1 MKCTHCGGHMVY
13 RRTSY
18 SISRRGYHLTI
29 DDIPAWVCTQ
39 CGEPIFDERRSE
51 VIRDILERIEGG
63 VQLLKLDTRV

>member
-1 MKCTHCGGHMVY
+1 MKCTHCGGPMVH
-13 RRTSY
+13 RCTSY

-39 CGEPIFDERRSE
+39 CGEPLFDERRSE

-63 VQLLKLDTRV
+63 VQLLKLETRV